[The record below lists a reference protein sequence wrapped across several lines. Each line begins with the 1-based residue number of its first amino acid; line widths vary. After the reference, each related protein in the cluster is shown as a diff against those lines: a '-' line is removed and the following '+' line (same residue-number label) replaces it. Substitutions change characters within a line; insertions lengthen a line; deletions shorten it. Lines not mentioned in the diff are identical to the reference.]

1 MPCTARWNPAALLD
15 VATAWNVTAAERTT
29 SYPCDSYLTGPWRGL
44 LRAVDVDAHPDVV
57 FRWLCQLKIA
67 PYSYDL
73 LDNGGRRSPR
83 QLTPGADE
91 LAVGQHFLVFEIT
104 EFEPGRHISGTGR
117 HPFIRMFGPL
127 AGTYAVTPRG
137 TNAARLVVKLNVG
150 NDGRW
155 QRARYA
161 ALAWG
166 DLIMMRKQLLTLKAL
181 AEGHHRRTLPGQ
193 VASRDAG

>member
-1 MPCTARWNPAALLD
+1 
-15 VATAWNVTAAERTT
+15 
-29 SYPCDSYLTGPWRGL
+29 
-44 LRAVDVDAHPDVV
+44 
-57 FRWLCQLKIA
+57 
-67 PYSYDL
+67 
-73 LDNGGRRSPR
+73 
-83 QLTPGADE
+83 
-91 LAVGQHFLVFEIT
+91 
-104 EFEPGRHISGTGR
+104 
-117 HPFIRMFGPL
+117 MFGPL